1 MDGCLLVQQ
10 INFSIE
16 VQSYIIDFSSDDPI
30 IWLDQRLKFFDRGM
44 KNILYATICDECD
57 SSSSLL
63 VLDKHWWWQK

>member
-1 MDGCLLVQQ
+1 M
-10 INFSIE
+10 
-16 VQSYIIDFSSDDPI
+16 QSYIIDFSSDDPI